1 MSKAFLQYRSNVG
14 FIFQSFARMEGER
27 EKSPINAEQQTE
39 NIHSVPSDG
48 QETSGQPSSSA
59 TSALTSKP
67 ESPGKHMDSS
77 ERALSGMY
85 FNLELHERLSTT
97 SAQIDMSSLLIYKKH
112 FRFGF
117 QNFGCLARA
126 DACSH
131 GKLNFRVP
139 E

>member
-85 FNLELHERLSTT
+85 FNLELHERLGDFVRTT
-97 SAQIDMSSLLIYKKH
+97 SAQIDMSSLLIQKH

-131 GKLNFRVP
+131 
-139 E
+139 